1 MKDKRLRKLIQLCLH
16 HCKIESHRKH
26 CDDERAA
33 RGDKNYLEYLDC
45 GHMIMKNINHI
56 KWCKRG
62 TAIIKDK
69 NRWEI
74 EMRNAQI
81 RQIKTRE

>member
-56 KWCKRG
+56 K
-62 TAIIKDK
+62 
-69 NRWEI
+69 
-74 EMRNAQI
+74 
-81 RQIKTRE
+81 